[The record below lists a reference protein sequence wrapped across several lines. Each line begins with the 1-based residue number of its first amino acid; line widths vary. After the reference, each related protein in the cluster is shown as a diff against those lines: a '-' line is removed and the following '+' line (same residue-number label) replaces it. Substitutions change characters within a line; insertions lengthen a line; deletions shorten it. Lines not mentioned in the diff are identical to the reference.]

1 MSTFKDD
8 IGFWG
13 HRGSRRKSQ
22 RKSRRKLHSDS
33 VAPSKKE
40 VLAFERGIIV
50 GMKTSFKKNRHL
62 RRLSAS
68 TETAKQFRRLSASTE
83 TAKQFRRL
91 SATRPTCAPSE
102 FSVFM
107 SPQRRFSAMRFGR
120 HRRPPMDITV
130 REVDIRG
137 FKRRVGT
144 RPYDAKRR
152 VDRRSYDLRSTRPLR
167 RMPHTPYSSPT
178 GSPRWTLGRKHS
190 VAADAMRMYQNKHRS
205 NPNYTLKQAWKDVRK
220 RGNRF
225 GFGAEAASDRFAIG
239 AERSSDQFGADA
251 RSEFGADARSE
262 FGAEAR
268 SEFGAEAA
276 SDRFAIGAERS
287 SDRFAIGA
295 ERSSDLSFGEDEHSF
310 GGASHKVA
318 FGRPSFGRPQLTL

>member
-1 MSTFKDD
+1 MGSYMSTFKDD

-22 RKSRRKLHSDS
+22 RKSRRKLHLDS

-68 TETAKQFRRLSASTE
+68 SETAKPFRRLSASTE

-102 FSVFM
+102 FSVLM

-120 HRRPPMDITV
+120 HRRPPM
-130 REVDIRG
+130 EVDIRD

-144 RPYDAKRR
+144 RP
-152 VDRRSYDLRSTRPLR
+152 YDLRSTRPLR
-167 RMPHTPYSSPT
+167 RMPHT

-225 GFGAEAASDRFAIG
+225 GFGAEAASD
-239 AERSSDQFGADA
+239 QFGADA
-251 RSEFGADARSE
+251 RSEFGAVAANDR
-262 FGAEAR
+262 FG
-268 SEFGAEAA
+268 FGAEAA
-276 SDRFAIGAERS
+276 

-310 GGASHKVA
+310 GGASPKVA

>member
-1 MSTFKDD
+1 MGSYMSTFKDD

-62 RRLSAS
+62 
-68 TETAKQFRRLSASTE
+68 RRLSASTE

-239 AERSSDQFGADA
+239 AERSSD
-251 RSEFGADARSE
+251 
-262 FGAEAR
+262 
-268 SEFGAEAA
+268 
-276 SDRFAIGAERS
+276 
-287 SDRFAIGA
+287 
-295 ERSSDLSFGEDEHSF
+295 LSFGEDEHSF

>member
-68 TETAKQFRRLSASTE
+68 TETAKQFRRLSA
-83 TAKQFRRL
+83 
-91 SATRPTCAPSE
+91 TRPTCAPSE
-102 FSVFM
+102 FSVLM

-120 HRRPPMDITV
+120 HRRPPMDITG

-144 RPYDAKRR
+144 RPCDLQSMRLEAPYQSH
-152 VDRRSYDLRSTRPLR
+152 RSLSRPLR
-167 RMPHTPYSSPT
+167 RMPRTPYSSPT
-178 GSPRWTLGRKHS
+178 GSPFVLREAPRRLNVVRPWTSTRRSSFWAFGRKHGRKHS

-220 RGNRF
+220 HSGGRF
-225 GFGAEAASDRFAIG
+225 GFGAEAA
-239 AERSSDQFGADA
+239 SDQFGADA
-251 RSEFGADARSE
+251 RSEFGA
-262 FGAEAR
+262 
-268 SEFGAEAA
+268 EAA
-276 SDRFAIGAERS
+276 

-310 GGASHKVA
+310 GGASPKVA